1 MRLSPRSKYS
11 AKKTVRR
18 GIKFDSK
25 MEAEYYDQLL
35 LLQRAGHI
43 TDLKLQPSF
52 ALLEPFEHNGKKVR
66 GVKYKADFMFKERGK
81 TIVIDVK
88 GVKTKDF
95 IIKAKFFMSMY
106 PDYEL
111 RLVKK
116 SGSRWIEEIK
126 QETVRIT

>member
-1 MRLSPRSKYS
+1 MRLQKSKYS

-35 LLQRAGHI
+35 LLQRAGLI
-43 TDLKLQPSF
+43 TDLELQPSF
-52 ALLEPFEHNGKKVR
+52 TLLESFKQNGRTVR
-66 GVKYKADFMFKERGK
+66 GVKYKADFMFTELGR
-81 TIVIDVK
+81 TVVVDVK

-106 PDYEL
+106 PEMEL
-111 RLVKK
+111 RLVTK
-116 SGSRWIEEIK
+116 SGSRWVK
-126 QETVRIT
+126 DHAA

>member
-11 AKKTVRR
+11 AKKTVRC

-35 LLQRAGHI
+35 LLQRGGVI

-52 ALLEPFEHNGKKVR
+52 TLLESFKKDGRTVR
-66 GVKYKADFMFKERGK
+66 GVKYKADFMFTEHGR
-81 TIVIDVK
+81 TVVVDVK

-111 RLVKK
+111 RLVKQ
-116 SGSRWIEEIK
+116 SGSRWIEDHAA
-126 QETVRIT
+126 